1 MIPDFTPGG
10 ELPPG
15 EHTATLNQLE
25 HRYATTPVRRT
36 QYEGLVRACRALT
49 AAGAT
54 TVWVNGSYITTK
66 PEPGDYDA
74 TFDVDGLDWIALG
87 LSEPEL
93 LDFDAPRTTQK
104 RVYGGELVP
113 NVPGGVDFVD
123 FFQHNRDGDR
133 KGIIRIDLTE
143 LT

>member
-1 MIPDFTPGG
+1 M
-10 ELPPG
+10 
-15 EHTATLNQLE
+15 
-25 HRYATTPVRRT
+25 
-36 QYEGLVRACRALT
+36 
-49 AAGAT
+49 
-54 TVWVNGSYITTK
+54 WVDGSYITTK

-74 TFDVDGLDWIALG
+74 TFDVETLDWIALG
-87 LSEPEL
+87 LAEPEL

-104 RVYGGELVP
+104 RVYGGELIP

-123 FFQHNRDGDR
+123 FFQHNRDGNR

>member
-1 MIPDFTPGG
+1 MIPDFTSNG

-15 EHTATLNQLE
+15 EHTATLDQIE
-25 HRYATTPVRRT
+25 QRYATNPIRRT
-36 QYEGLVRACRALT
+36 QYEGLTRACRALA

-54 TVWVNGSYITTK
+54 NVWVDGSYITTK

-74 TFDVDGLDWIALG
+74 TFDVETLDWIALG
-87 LSEPEL
+87 LAEPEL

-104 RVYGGELVP
+104 RAYRGELIP

-123 FFQHNRDGDR
+123 FFQHNRDGNR